1 MEKPAA
7 NPYYIQNISVTCDL
21 RKGQMAKSKRHN
33 IKLLPPSFSAW
44 QPAGPVSR
52 QIAVLMSGGVDS
64 SLTAHLLRSQGWEVL
79 GITMKILVSCETVMR
94 GCCGAEAAFVC
105 DELKIPHYFVD
116 VTEAFEELIIQR
128 FRQSYAK
135 GQTPNPCADCNT
147 YLKFSLLWELVEQEF
162 GIRHLATGHYA
173 QIVKAGGEMYL
184 GKAKDQTKDQSYF
197 LYGIGAEKFSRLM
210 FPLGEMTKDK
220 VRSTAAQLNLS
231 VAEKA
236 ESMELCFAGEGDY
249 RRVLAENQVN
259 NAGDITDMDG
269 NRIGTHQGIANYTL
283 GQRRGIGFAGGKP
296 LYVSKIDARTNTI
309 ALGTREQVC
318 CQVVRADNI
327 NVLIPQQF
335 AAGRRC
341 FGKIRSYTQA
351 NRCKIISAESDKMTV
366 EFDQPQFA
374 PSAGQKLVL
383 YNEDNFIIAGG
394 TIV

>member
-1 MEKPAA
+1 
-7 NPYYIQNISVTCDL
+7 
-21 RKGQMAKSKRHN
+21 MAKAKRHN
-33 IKLLPPSFSAW
+33 IKLLPPSLSAW

-64 SLTAHLLRSQGWEVL
+64 SVTAYLLGSRGWEVL
-79 GITMKILVSCETVMR
+79 GITMKMPVFGQPAKPKDPAAVVS
-94 GCCGAEAAFVC
+94 VC
-105 DELKIPHYFVD
+105 DKLGIPHYFVD
-116 VTEAFEELIIQR
+116 VTEAFEELIIGR
-128 FRQSYAK
+128 FRQSYAN
-135 GQTPNPCADCNT
+135 GQTPNPCADCNRL
-147 YLKFSLLWELVEQEF
+147 LKFSLVWELAEQEF

-197 LYGIGAEKFSRLM
+197 LYGIGAEKFSRLV

-220 VRSTAAQLNLS
+220 VRSTAVQLDLS
-231 VAEKA
+231 VAERA

-259 NAGDITDMDG
+259 KTGDITDMDG
-269 NRIGTHQGIANYTL
+269 NRIGAHKGIANYTL
-283 GQRRGIGFAGGKP
+283 GQRRGIGFAGGRP
-296 LYVSKIDARTNTI
+296 LYVGKIDARTNTI

-335 AAGRRC
+335 AAGSGC

-374 PSAGQKLVL
+374 SSAGQKLVL
-383 YNEDNFIIAGG
+383 YNEDDFIIAGG